1 MLAKWPEYVLGD
13 KLRILPCDHGYHA
26 KCIDPWLVKTKRI
39 CPQCRKRVFESN
51 ERGAGLISVSSEDA
65 PGSDSDSD
73 YARNSQAGQAAAAA
87 AAAMAA
93 TTSSEREP
101 LLPSSRRAPGARYT
115 QRERRNFRRCNVLDL
130 RASIGHIFH

>member
-1 MLAKWPEYVLGD
+1 MEDFEEGD
-13 KLRILPCDHGYHA
+13 KLRILPCDHGEKFLFKYESAYFLTKAKIWIYGDHTWSLVFFSQLINHVLVSGYHA

-73 YARNSQAGQAAAAA
+73 FAQ
-87 AAAMAA
+87 
-93 TTSSEREP
+93 
-101 LLPSSRRAPGARYT
+101 PSRS
-115 QRERRNFRRCNVLDL
+115 VLK
-130 RASIGHIFH
+130 RVRFHSFTGVLVSAN

>member
-1 MLAKWPEYVLGD
+1 MVS
-13 KLRILPCDHGYHA
+13 GYHA

-73 YARNSQAGQAAAAA
+73 FAQPSRSVLKRVKFHFF
-87 AAAMAA
+87 
-93 TTSSEREP
+93 TSLYP
-101 LLPSSRRAPGARYT
+101 YP
-115 QRERRNFRRCNVLDL
+115 RRCFKLFCHNYNFVN
-130 RASIGHIFH
+130 